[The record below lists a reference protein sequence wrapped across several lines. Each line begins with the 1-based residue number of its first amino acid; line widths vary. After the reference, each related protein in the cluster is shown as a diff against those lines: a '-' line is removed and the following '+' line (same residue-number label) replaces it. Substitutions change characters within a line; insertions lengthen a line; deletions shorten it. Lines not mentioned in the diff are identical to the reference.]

1 MEYGT
6 YILIGTTNPYLA
18 QRNGWCSTTIA
29 IAAEYGPRELVE
41 GLMQHYCAQE
51 SDNYMVD
58 ENGDV
63 IHADTEEIILPKDAL
78 AYEHDGKVY
87 EFVPVEDLDEEQ
99 AKATLRDGV
108 LFDENERESIYA
120 MYPDLAPVVEADEE

>member
-1 MEYGT
+1 MEYGS
-6 YILIGTTNPYLA
+6 YILIGSTNPYLA

-29 IAAEYGPRELVE
+29 MRAEYAQRGLVQ
-41 GLMQHYCAQE
+41 GLMRHYCVSE
-51 SDNYMVD
+51 SDSYTIDEDRNVVD
-58 ENGDV
+58 GYGNIVLD
-63 IHADTEEIILPKDAL
+63 KDGL

-87 EFVPVEDLDEEQ
+87 EFVAIEDLTEEQ

-108 LFDENERESIYA
+108 LFDEHDRESIYA

>member
-6 YILIGTTNPYLA
+6 YILIGSTNPYLA

-29 IAAEYGPRELVE
+29 IAAEYGPRGLVE
-41 GLMQHYCAQE
+41 GLMQHYCVGE
-51 SDNYMVD
+51 SDNYIVD

-87 EFVPVEDLDEEQ
+87 EFVAIEDLDEEQ

-108 LFDENERESIYA
+108 LFDEHDRESIYA